1 MNDYGKNK
9 ISRRPDHISNQIC
22 RFWHSETCRK
32 KKKNKK
38 KNMIFKISFSY
49 VYLAVERARMIA
61 RQADII
67 AAMSL
72 EVLKGTTRA
81 FDVCKY
87 NNTSKQRTD

>member
-1 MNDYGKNK
+1 M
-9 ISRRPDHISNQIC
+9 QIFGTV
-22 RFWHSETCRK
+22 RHVKK
-32 KKKNKK
+32 KKKNT
-38 KNMIFKISFSY
+38 IFKISFSY

-87 NNTSKQRTD
+87 DNTSKPRTD

>member
-9 ISRRPDHISNQIC
+9 ISRRPDHISNQTC
-22 RFWHSETCRK
+22 RFWHSETCQK
-32 KKKNKK
+32 KTKQK

-87 NNTSKQRTD
+87 DNTSKPRTD

>member
-1 MNDYGKNK
+1 M
-9 ISRRPDHISNQIC
+9 QIFGTV
-22 RFWHSETCRK
+22 RHVK
-32 KKKNKK
+32 KKKKK
-38 KNMIFKISFSY
+38 DTIFKISFSY

-81 FDVCKY
+81 FDACKY
-87 NNTSKQRTD
+87 DSGMIYRVNTTNIL